1 MKNLNLKF
9 KRRGLSLIELVV
21 ALSLIAIILMIVGPF
36 FISNYV
42 ALDKT
47 SNQID
52 FQREAKAIMNYFT
65 DSAMEASNIESLTNV
80 KNEVLSNN
88 NYTESLKKNSL
99 KSNEGYLK
107 LTFNNSKN
115 KNEHTTF
122 ILKDRSLYMKK
133 NDSEEFK
140 IGDLV
145 SSIELTSLTEESTQ
159 DKEEINNF
167 KNANAIKIE
176 ITFDTKKN
184 TPYKVSNIL
193 TFRNKN

>member
-1 MKNLNLKF
+1 MKSLKL

-42 ALDKT
+42 TLDKT

-122 ILKDRSLYMKK
+122 ILKDKSLYMKK

-176 ITFDTKKN
+176 ITFDAKKN

>member
-1 MKNLNLKF
+1 MKNLKL

-21 ALSLIAIILMIVGPF
+21 ALSLIAIILMIVSPF

-42 ALDKT
+42 TLDKT

-80 KNEVLSNN
+80 KDEVLSNN
-88 NYTESLKKNSL
+88 TYTDSLQNNSL
-99 KSNEGYLK
+99 KSKDGYLK
-107 LTFNNSKN
+107 LTFNNSEN

-133 NDSEEFK
+133 DSEEFK

-145 SSIELTSLTEESTQ
+145 SSIELTSLTEGVSQ
-159 DKEEINNF
+159 GKVINNF

-176 ITFDTKKN
+176 ITFDTKNN

>member
-1 MKNLNLKF
+1 MKNLKL

-21 ALSLIAIILMIVGPF
+21 ALSLIAIILMIVSPF

-42 ALDKT
+42 TLDKT

-88 NYTESLKKNSL
+88 NYTESLKNNSL
-99 KSNEGYLK
+99 KSEDGYLK
-107 LTFNNSKN
+107 ITFNNSEN

-133 NDSEEFK
+133 DSEEFK

-145 SSIELTSLTEESTQ
+145 SSIELTSLTEGASQ
-159 DKEEINNF
+159 GKVINNF
-167 KNANAIKIE
+167 KNANAIKVE
-176 ITFDTKKN
+176 ITFDTKNN

>member
-1 MKNLNLKF
+1 MKSLKL

-42 ALDKT
+42 TLDKT

-99 KSNEGYLK
+99 KSKDGYLK
-107 LTFNNSKN
+107 LTFNNSEN

-122 ILKDRSLYMKK
+122 ILKDRSLYMKR
-133 NDSEEFK
+133 DSEEFK

-145 SSIELTSLTEESTQ
+145 SSIELTSLTEGVSQREV
-159 DKEEINNF
+159 INNF

-176 ITFDTKKN
+176 ITFDTKN
-184 TPYKVSNIL
+184 NAPYKVSNIL

>member
-1 MKNLNLKF
+1 MKNLKF

-21 ALSLIAIILMIVGPF
+21 SLSLIAIILMIVGPF

-42 ALDKT
+42 TLDKT

-99 KSNEGYLK
+99 KSKEGYLK

>member
-1 MKNLNLKF
+1 MKNLKLK
-9 KRRGLSLIELVV
+9 KRGLSLIELVV

-42 ALDKT
+42 TLDKT

-99 KSNEGYLK
+99 KSKDGYLK
-107 LTFNNSKN
+107 LTFNNSEN

-145 SSIELTSLTEESTQ
+145 SSIELTSLTEGGL
-159 DKEEINNF
+159 INNF

-176 ITFDTKKN
+176 ITFDTKN
-184 TPYKVSNIL
+184 NAPYKVSNIL

>member
-1 MKNLNLKF
+1 MKNLKF

-42 ALDKT
+42 TLDKT

-65 DSAMEASNIESLTNV
+65 DSAMEASNIESLTNI

>member
-1 MKNLNLKF
+1 MKSLKL

-42 ALDKT
+42 TLDKT

-65 DSAMEASNIESLTNV
+65 NSAMEASNIESLTNV

-107 LTFNNSKN
+107 LTFNNSEN

-122 ILKDRSLYMKK
+122 ILKDRSLYMK

>member
-1 MKNLNLKF
+1 MKSLKF

-42 ALDKT
+42 TLDKT

-99 KSNEGYLK
+99 KSKDGYLK
-107 LTFNNSKN
+107 LTFNNSEN

-145 SSIELTSLTEESTQ
+145 SSIELTSLTEGGL
-159 DKEEINNF
+159 INNF

-176 ITFDTKKN
+176 IKFDTKNN

>member
-1 MKNLNLKF
+1 MKNLKLK
-9 KRRGLSLIELVV
+9 KRGLSLIELVV

-42 ALDKT
+42 TLDKT

-99 KSNEGYLK
+99 KSKDGYLK
-107 LTFNNSKN
+107 LTFNNSEN

-122 ILKDRSLYMKK
+122 ILKDKSLYMKK

-145 SSIELTSLTEESTQ
+145 SSIELTSLTEGGL
-159 DKEEINNF
+159 INNF

-176 ITFDTKKN
+176 IKFDTKNN

>member
-1 MKNLNLKF
+1 MKNLKF

-42 ALDKT
+42 TLDKT

-52 FQREAKAIMNYFT
+52 FQREAKAIMNCFT

-122 ILKDRSLYMKK
+122 ILKDKSLYMKK

>member
-1 MKNLNLKF
+1 MKNLKL

-21 ALSLIAIILMIVGPF
+21 ALSLIAIILMIVSPF

-42 ALDKT
+42 TLDKT

-80 KNEVLSNN
+80 KDEVLSNN
-88 NYTESLKKNSL
+88 TYTDSLQKNSL

-107 LTFNNSKN
+107 ITFNNSEN

-133 NDSEEFK
+133 DLEEFK

-145 SSIELTSLTEESTQ
+145 SSIELTSLTEGASQ
-159 DKEEINNF
+159 GKVINNF
-167 KNANAIKIE
+167 KNANAIKVE
-176 ITFDTKKN
+176 ITFDTKNN

>member
-1 MKNLNLKF
+1 MKNLKF

-42 ALDKT
+42 TLDKT

-65 DSAMEASNIESLTNV
+65 DSAMEASNIESLTNI

-88 NYTESLKKNSL
+88 NYTESLKKDSL
-99 KSNEGYLK
+99 KSKEGYLK

-193 TFRNKN
+193 SFRNKN

>member
-1 MKNLNLKF
+1 MKSLKL

-42 ALDKT
+42 TLDKT

-107 LTFNNSKN
+107 LTFNNSEN

-145 SSIELTSLTEESTQ
+145 SSIELTSLIEESTQ

-176 ITFDTKKN
+176 ITFDSKKN

>member
-1 MKNLNLKF
+1 MKSLKL

-42 ALDKT
+42 TLDKT

-80 KNEVLSNN
+80 KKEVLSKN
-88 NYTESLKKNSL
+88 NYTDSLQKNSL
-99 KSNEGYLK
+99 KSKDGYLK
-107 LTFNNSKN
+107 LTFNNSEN

-122 ILKDRSLYMKK
+122 ILKDKSLYMKR
-133 NDSEEFK
+133 DSEEFK

-145 SSIELTSLTEESTQ
+145 SSIELTSLTEGVAQREV
-159 DKEEINNF
+159 INNF
-167 KNANAIKIE
+167 KNASAIKIE
-176 ITFDTKKN
+176 ITFDTRKN

>member
-1 MKNLNLKF
+1 
-9 KRRGLSLIELVV
+9 
-21 ALSLIAIILMIVGPF
+21 MIVGPF

-42 ALDKT
+42 TLDKT

-65 DSAMEASNIESLTNV
+65 DSAMEASNIESLTNI

-99 KSNEGYLK
+99 KSKEGYLK
-107 LTFNNSKN
+107 LTFNNSEN

-193 TFRNKN
+193 SFRNKN

>member
-1 MKNLNLKF
+1 
-9 KRRGLSLIELVV
+9 
-21 ALSLIAIILMIVGPF
+21 
-36 FISNYV
+36 
-42 ALDKT
+42 
-47 SNQID
+47 
-52 FQREAKAIMNYFT
+52 
-65 DSAMEASNIESLTNV
+65 
-80 KNEVLSNN
+80 
-88 NYTESLKKNSL
+88 
-99 KSNEGYLK
+99 
-107 LTFNNSKN
+107 
-115 KNEHTTF
+115 
-122 ILKDRSLYMKK
+122 MKK

>member
-1 MKNLNLKF
+1 MKSLKF

-42 ALDKT
+42 TLDKT

-99 KSNEGYLK
+99 KSKDGYLK
-107 LTFNNSKN
+107 LTFNNSEN

-122 ILKDRSLYMKK
+122 ILKDRSLYMK

-145 SSIELTSLTEESTQ
+145 SSIELTSLTEGGSQGEV
-159 DKEEINNF
+159 INNF

-176 ITFDTKKN
+176 ITFDTKNN

>member
-1 MKNLNLKF
+1 MKNLKL

-42 ALDKT
+42 TLDKT

-107 LTFNNSKN
+107 LTFNNSEN

-145 SSIELTSLTEESTQ
+145 SSIELTSLTEGGL
-159 DKEEINNF
+159 INNF
-167 KNANAIKIE
+167 QNANAIKIE
-176 ITFDTKKN
+176 IKFDTKNN

>member
-1 MKNLNLKF
+1 MKNLKLRK
-9 KRRGLSLIELVV
+9 RGLSLIELVV
-21 ALSLIAIILMIVGPF
+21 ALSLITIILMIVSPF

-42 ALDKT
+42 TLDKT

-99 KSNEGYLK
+99 KSKEGYLK

>member
-1 MKNLNLKF
+1 MKNLKL

-42 ALDKT
+42 TLDKT

-65 DSAMEASNIESLTNV
+65 DAAMEASNIESLTNV

-88 NYTESLKKNSL
+88 NYTESLKKDSL
-99 KSNEGYLK
+99 KSKDGYLK
-107 LTFNNSKN
+107 LTFNNSEN

-133 NDSEEFK
+133 NSEEFK

-145 SSIELTSLTEESTQ
+145 SSIELTSLTEGGSQGEV
-159 DKEEINNF
+159 INNF

-176 ITFDTKKN
+176 ITFDTKNN

>member
-1 MKNLNLKF
+1 MKNLKL

-21 ALSLIAIILMIVGPF
+21 ALSLIAIILMIVSPF

-42 ALDKT
+42 TLDKT

-99 KSNEGYLK
+99 KSKDGYLK
-107 LTFNNSKN
+107 LTFNNSEN

-122 ILKDRSLYMKK
+122 ILKDKSLYMKR
-133 NDSEEFK
+133 DSEEFK

-145 SSIELTSLTEESTQ
+145 SSIELTSLTEGISQREV
-159 DKEEINNF
+159 INNF
-167 KNANAIKIE
+167 KNASAIKIE
-176 ITFDTKKN
+176 ITFDTRKN

>member
-1 MKNLNLKF
+1 MKSLKF

-42 ALDKT
+42 TLDKT

-99 KSNEGYLK
+99 KSKEGYLK
-107 LTFNNSKN
+107 LTFNNSEN

>member
-1 MKNLNLKF
+1 MKNLKLK
-9 KRRGLSLIELVV
+9 KRGLSLIELVV

-42 ALDKT
+42 TLDKT

-65 DSAMEASNIESLTNV
+65 DLAMEASNIESLTNV

-107 LTFNNSKN
+107 LTFNNSEN

-133 NDSEEFK
+133 NSEEFK

-145 SSIELTSLTEESTQ
+145 SSIELTSLTEGGL
-159 DKEEINNF
+159 INNF

-176 ITFDTKKN
+176 IKFDTKNN

>member
-1 MKNLNLKF
+1 MKSLKF

-42 ALDKT
+42 TLDKT

-52 FQREAKAIMNYFT
+52 FQREAKAIMNYFI

-107 LTFNNSKN
+107 LTFNNSEN

-122 ILKDRSLYMKK
+122 ILKDRSLYMKR
-133 NDSEEFK
+133 DSEEFK

-145 SSIELTSLTEESTQ
+145 SSIELTSLTEGGSQGEV
-159 DKEEINNF
+159 INNF

-176 ITFDTKKN
+176 ITFDTKNN

>member
-1 MKNLNLKF
+1 MKNLKF
-9 KRRGLSLIELVV
+9 KRKGLSLIELVV

-42 ALDKT
+42 TLDKT

-65 DSAMEASNIESLTNV
+65 DSAMEASNIESLTNI

-99 KSNEGYLK
+99 KSKEGYLK

-122 ILKDRSLYMKK
+122 ILKDKSLYMKK

>member
-1 MKNLNLKF
+1 MKSLKF

-42 ALDKT
+42 TLDKT

-88 NYTESLKKNSL
+88 NYTESLKKDSL
-99 KSNEGYLK
+99 KSKEGYLK

-145 SSIELTSLTEESTQ
+145 SRIELTSLTEESTQ

-176 ITFDTKKN
+176 ITFDTKNN

>member
-1 MKNLNLKF
+1 MKSLKL

-42 ALDKT
+42 TLDKT

-52 FQREAKAIMNYFT
+52 FQREAKSIMNYFT
-65 DSAMEASNIESLTNV
+65 DSAMEASNIESLTNL

-88 NYTESLKKNSL
+88 NYTESLKKDSL
-99 KSNEGYLK
+99 KSKDGYLK
-107 LTFNNSKN
+107 LTFNNSEN

-133 NDSEEFK
+133 KDSEEFK

-145 SSIELTSLTEESTQ
+145 SSIELTSLTEGVSQREV
-159 DKEEINNF
+159 INNF
-167 KNANAIKIE
+167 KNASAIKIE